1 MGPDATQVFPL
12 RAATAAPRWQSLD
25 GAGEVT
31 GAWGSPRGAL
41 SPSCHHQGHPCFH
54 PCRGRRASL
63 RKSGQMSTVAWCLL
77 SSVPPVLFCWSGAL
91 SLLVAATL
99 AVPSLPPRGQSLTY
113 YFMYLFK
120 ALQSPWPE
128 RHLVVMGPPG

>member
-1 MGPDATQVFPL
+1 MAKPGWDKGGDGGLGQPPGSFVTQLPSPGP
-12 RAATAAPRWQSLD
+12 SLLPP
-25 GAGEVT
+25 V
-31 GAWGSPRGAL
+31 
-41 SPSCHHQGHPCFH
+41 QGQACIPQKIR
-54 PCRGRRASL
+54 PNVYRSL
-63 RKSGQMSTVAWCLL
+63 
-77 SSVPPVLFCWSGAL
+77 VPPFFRAPGAFCWLGAL